1 MTPQFTK
8 HAVALVA
15 MLLTSA
21 WAQAALP
28 QATPA
33 ESRIAA
39 ARSRI
44 EADPKRADAHAALAM
59 ALARRARETADPA
72 FYEQAAA
79 AAERARMLEPDN
91 REAERARIWIELGRH
106 EFARALDLAT
116 AYSAKAPDDLSGL
129 GFLIDAN
136 VELGHY
142 EAAERTAQWM
152 LDLRPGNIPGLTRAA
167 YLRELFGDTEGALD
181 LMRMALQRTPP
192 AETED
197 LAWTL
202 TQIGHLHLSRGET
215 ESANE
220 ALSRALALFPDYHY
234 ALGVL
239 AQVRAAQERLA
250 DAVELQAHRYRIAPH
265 PENLFQLAKAQERAG
280 RRDDARTSFREF
292 ERTALAEAGK
302 ADNSNREL
310 VFYYADHA
318 RDAARALAIS
328 RAELARRQDVFTLD
342 AHAWALHRAG
352 RHVEAKRTMQRA
364 LDVGIR
370 DAAMR
375 YRAGVIAAGS
385 GDRVAALARL
395 RESLAID
402 AHSEVAAP
410 AARLVAQLQVRSN
423 RLAAR

>member
-1 MTPQFTK
+1 MTKRLTK
-8 HAVALVA
+8 HAMALVA
-15 MLLTSA
+15 TLLASA
-21 WAQAALP
+21 GLQAALP

-44 EADPKRADAHAALAM
+44 EAAPQRADAHAALAM
-59 ALARRARETADPA
+59 ALARRARETADPE
-72 FYEQAAA
+72 FYEQAAVA
-79 AAERARMLEPDN
+79 ADHALAIEPDN
-91 REAERARIWIELGRH
+91 RDAERARIWIELGRH
-106 EFARALDLAT
+106 EFARALELAT
-116 AYSAKAPDDLSGL
+116 AYSAKAPDDLSGQ
-129 GFLIDAN
+129 GFLVDAN
-136 VELGHY
+136 VELGNY
-142 EAAERTAQWM
+142 EAAERAAQWM

-167 YLRELFGDTEGALD
+167 YLRELFGDTDGALD

-215 ESANE
+215 DKANA
-220 ALSRALALFPDYHY
+220 ALERALALFPDYHY
-234 ALGVL
+234 ALG
-239 AQVRAAQERLA
+239 AQAEVRTAQGRFAEAA
-250 DAVELQAHRYRIAPH
+250 DLQARRYRNAPH

-280 RRDDARTSFREF
+280 RRDAARTSFRAF
-292 ERTALAEAGK
+292 ERAALAEAGK

-310 VFYYADHA
+310 VFYYAEHA

-328 RAELARRQDVFTLD
+328 RTELARRQDVFTLD

-352 RHVEAKRTMQRA
+352 HHAEARRTMQRA

-375 YRAGVIAAGS
+375 YRAGAIAAAG

-410 AARLVAQLQVRSN
+410 AARLIAQLQARSN
-423 RLAAR
+423 RIAAR

>member
-1 MTPQFTK
+1 MTQRFRK

-15 MLLTSA
+15 LLLASA

-79 AAERARMLEPDN
+79 AAECARALEPDN

-106 EFARALDLAT
+106 EFAHALDLAT
-116 AYSAKAPDDLSGL
+116 AYSAKAPDDLYGQ
-129 GFLIDAN
+129 GFLVDAN
-136 VELGHY
+136 VELGNY
-142 EAAERTAQWM
+142 EAAERAAQWM
-152 LDLRPGNIPGLTRAA
+152 FDLRPGNIPGLTRAA
-167 YLRELFGDTEGALD
+167 DLRELFGDTEGALE

-215 ESANE
+215 GSANE
-220 ALSRALALFPDYHY
+220 ALARALALFPDYHY
-234 ALGVL
+234 ALGAL
-239 AQVRAAQERLA
+239 AQVRAAQGRHAE
-250 DAVELQAHRYRIAPH
+250 AVELQARRYRIAPH
-265 PENLFQLAKAQERAG
+265 PENLFQLAKAQARAG
-280 RRDDARTSFREF
+280 RKEVARAAFREF
-292 ERTALAEAGK
+292 EQAALAESGK

-328 RAELARRQDVFTLD
+328 QAELARRQDVFTLD
-342 AHAWALHRAG
+342 AHAWAQHRAG
-352 RHVEAKRTMQRA
+352 RHAQAKQTMQRA

-375 YRAGVIAAGS
+375 YRAGVIAARS

-395 RESLAID
+395 HESLAID
-402 AHSEVAAP
+402 ARSEVAAETGRLI
-410 AARLVAQLQVRSN
+410 ARLQARSKQ
-423 RLAAR
+423 LAAR